1 MTLQSPF
8 LALPL
13 ELRYAIY
20 SHLISTEPIS
30 YPWRFSPITS
40 IDIRPPPVAL
50 QLTCRS
56 LSAELQSFY
65 YGKATLR
72 FVNPTSQPIFNNQN
86 RAASLKAIRLTKKVE
101 IVLIWNPTLQVKTK
115 TFRGAWSRELR
126 LPGLVKLLLEEAKNL
141 ELVIVTVKDA
151 AGEEKGWEEKVKTL
165 KPLAEL
171 ALMVRLVVGEVS
183 AADHEEEHLK
193 QQLKAHVSELN
204 ARSLRS
210 ADRPNEAEGGVT
222 E

>member
-72 FVNPTSQPIFNNQN
+72 FVNPTSQPILNNQN
-86 RAASLKAIRLTKKVE
+86 RAASLKAICLTKKVE

-126 LPGLVKLLLEEAKNL
+126 LPGLVKLLMEEAKNL
-141 ELVIVTVKDA
+141 ELAIVSVKDA
-151 AGEEKGWEEKVKTL
+151 AGEEMDWSSKVKTL
-165 KPLAEL
+165 EPLAEL
-171 ALMVRLVVGEVS
+171 AQMVRLMVGEVS
-183 AADHEEEHLK
+183 AADHEEQHLK
-193 QQLKAHVSELN
+193 RLFKAHVSELN
-204 ARSLRS
+204 ARRS
-210 ADRPNEAEGGVT
+210 GPADRPKEAEEGVT